1 MDVEIFETRREF
13 NNKFPSKLFL
23 CSKCGTM
30 TPNQFYCTG
39 CGQQANG
46 IFKDTNRTYK
56 YIIAEESEEMNEI
69 FIPIERQN
77 NEKEN

>member
-1 MDVEIFETRREF
+1 
-13 NNKFPSKLFL
+13 
-23 CSKCGTM
+23 M